1 MQVLQAVK
9 TAFDVPIITDIH
21 ESFQAE
27 AVGYFKI
34 ILYFEKIFSLYFFK
48 TCC

>member
-1 MQVLQAVK
+1 MTINDQILDAVK

-27 AVGYFKI
+27 AVG
-34 ILYFEKIFSLYFFK
+34 
-48 TCC
+48 